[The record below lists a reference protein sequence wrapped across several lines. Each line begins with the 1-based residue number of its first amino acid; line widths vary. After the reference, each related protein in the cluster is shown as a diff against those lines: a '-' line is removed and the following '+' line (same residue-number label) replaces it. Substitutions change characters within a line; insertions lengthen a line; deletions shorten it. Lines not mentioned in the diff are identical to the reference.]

1 MSTQVMPGAEPFA
14 FDGGPTGVLLLH
26 GFSGSPG
33 GLRRIGE
40 WLAARGHAVMC
51 PRLPGH
57 GTRWQNLG
65 RTRWQDWVAESVRA
79 LKDLE
84 SRVDTVVAFGL
95 SFGGGLALHLAA
107 RYPDAVDAVVL
118 VNPWLKERPLWLFAP
133 ALKWIVPSGRGV
145 INDIK
150 KPGEDEIG
158 YERIPVK
165 AVAEAVAFHRILK
178 RELPRV
184 RQPLLIFQSHE
195 DHAIPTGSSA
205 LILDRVGSEQKD
217 LVALENSFHV
227 ATLDHD
233 AELIFERTHEFAE
246 SLAARS

>member
-1 MSTQVMPGAEPFA
+1 MSTQIMPGAEPFA
-14 FDGGPTGVLLLH
+14 FHGGPIGVLLIH

-40 WLAARGHAVMC
+40 WLAARGHAVVC

-57 GTRWQNLG
+57 GTAWRNLG
-65 RTRWQDWVAESVRA
+65 RTKWQDWANEAIRA
-79 LKDLE
+79 LKDLDP
-84 SRVDTVVAFGL
+84 RVDTLVAFGF
-95 SFGGGLALHLAA
+95 SFGGSIALHLAA
-107 RYPDAVDAVVL
+107 RYPDAVDGLVV
-118 VNPWLKERPLWLFAP
+118 VNPWLKDRPLWTLSP
-133 ALKWIVPSGRGV
+133 VLKYVVPSGRGV

-165 AVAEAVAFHRILK
+165 AVAEAVSSHKIVK
-178 RELPRV
+178 RELSRV
-184 RQPLLIFQSHE
+184 RQPLLVFQSSE
-195 DHAIPTGSSA
+195 DHAIPAGSSA
-205 LILDRVGSEQKD
+205 LLMDAVGSEEKE
-217 LVALENSFHV
+217 LVTLENSYHV

-246 SLAARS
+246 SLASRS